1 LILANPIWL
10 LGLVLAILPYAFF
23 RCKGRKYALRISD
36 LSVVKKASNSSIGWA
51 VYGGVGLRT
60 LAIVAV
66 VLALSR
72 PQSVDRP
79 SSRSNEG
86 IDIVLVVDTSG
97 SMRALD
103 FELKGERVDRLEV
116 VKDVI
121 GKFIEQRIDDRI
133 GMVVFGTEAYTQV
146 PLTLDH
152 QVLHA
157 FLKRGKIGMAG
168 DATAIGDA
176 LATATK
182 RVKDVDAKSRIV
194 ILLTDGTNTAGKVDP
209 RTAAQAAASV
219 GVRVYTIGVGS
230 NGMVPMPV
238 QGFFGET
245 IQNVEV
251 ELDEALLREIAETT
265 KGKYFKAS
273 DTEALVNVY
282 KAIDELEKRKI
293 EQNDYRRYEEK
304 YFVLVALALLAL
316 LAEALFNL
324 TRWRRIPA

>member
-1 LILANPIWL
+1 
-10 LGLVLAILPYAFF
+10 
-23 RCKGRKYALRISD
+23 
-36 LSVVKKASNSSIGWA
+36 
-51 VYGGVGLRT
+51 
-60 LAIVAV
+60 
-66 VLALSR
+66 
-72 PQSVDRP
+72 
-79 SSRSNEG
+79 
-86 IDIVLVVDTSG
+86 
-97 SMRALD
+97 
-103 FELKGERVDRLEV
+103 
-116 VKDVI
+116 
-121 GKFIEQRIDDRI
+121 
-133 GMVVFGTEAYTQV
+133 
-146 PLTLDH
+146 
-152 QVLHA
+152 
-157 FLKRGKIGMAG
+157 
-168 DATAIGDA
+168 
-176 LATATK
+176 
-182 RVKDVDAKSRIV
+182 V